1 VKTVTID
8 QLPRLTVQ
16 DMIELFN
23 VDRSTIYEWRKAGL
37 PYYKLGGSVRF
48 NESEVL
54 AWIEKNKVNK
64 N

>member
-1 VKTVTID
+1 VVKIVTVD

-16 DMIELFN
+16 DMMELFE

-48 NESEVL
+48 NEAEVL
-54 AWIEKNKVNK
+54 AWINANKKN
-64 N
+64 